1 MAASSSTQIQTYLP
15 EKRTIG
21 ELLSTTNPHIVVPDW
36 QRSYSWTTSHVETF
50 WNDLVDFEKRN
61 PGTTG
66 REYFLGSVVIVATS
80 ERSNLLLDGQQRI
93 ATSAILLSVIRDK
106 IREYNEDAAKRLQAR
121 FLADIDDARG
131 GELLYKLAL
140 NTYDA
145 EFFRRKILEYRAPNY
160 KEPAPTHASHNLI
173 NDARNFFEDEVE
185 KGYAKLKTPKESY
198 EWALRIQNTL
208 LNRMSVVA
216 VSSTDEDS
224 AAEVFETL
232 NDRGIGLSTPDLLRN
247 FVMRRAPE
255 GQRTEIVA
263 LWGDVIE
270 FDTDT
275 EIRTFLRHFWISH
288 QGDIK
293 TQRLYREIKDSI
305 LAANIDSLK
314 FSRDLKDA
322 SIIYKDILEARDN
335 DPSIE
340 YSLKSIAELGA
351 TILYPVVLSVMEVV
365 PAEKRPA
372 ILNALVTTYVRH
384 SVIGQLENSK
394 LENVIY
400 RIATDLRA
408 EKPPEDAIKEL
419 SAFAPSDDDF
429 RRSFERVTISRAAT
443 QRYLLRELE
452 LDLRTT
458 AELTIS
464 PPHKVHVE
472 HIYPQNPEMGQA
484 AANHEQIVNRL
495 GNLTLLDRS
504 LNTSI
509 KNGAFDKKLP
519 SYGKSEL
526 LLTRALIEQK
536 SWDADKITER
546 QRIMADQALKVW
558 SLPQS

>member
-1 MAASSSTQIQTYLP
+1 MPTTTTQVQTYAP

-80 ERSNLLLDGQQRI
+80 NRSNLLLDGQQRI
-93 ATSAILLSVIRDK
+93 ATSAILLSAIRDK
-106 IREYNEDAAKRLQAR
+106 IRDYNEDAAKRLQAR

-140 NTYDA
+140 NAYDA
-145 EFFRRKILEYRAPNY
+145 EFFRRKVLEYRAAGY
-160 KEPAPTHASHNLI
+160 KEPTPTHASHHLI
-173 NDARNFFEDEVE
+173 AEARNYFESEIAA
-185 KGYAKLKTPKESY
+185 GFAKCKSPKEGY
-198 EWALRIQNTL
+198 EWALKIQNVL

-247 FVMRRAPE
+247 LVMRRAPE
-255 GQRTEIVA
+255 GQRLEIVS
-263 LWGDVIE
+263 LWGEVIE

-275 EIRTFLRHFWISH
+275 EIRAFLRHFWISH
-288 QGDIK
+288 RGDIK
-293 TQRLYREIKDSI
+293 TQRLYREIKDTI
-305 LAANIDSLK
+305 VNENIDSLK

-322 SIIYKDILEARDN
+322 SAIYKDIVEARDN
-335 DPSIE
+335 DPTAE
-340 YSLKSIAELGA
+340 HALKGITELGA
-351 TILYPVVLSVMEVV
+351 TILYPVVLSVMDAVS
-365 PAEKRPA
+365 PEKRTA
-372 ILNALVTTYVRH
+372 LLNSLVATYVRH
-384 SVIGQLENSK
+384 SVIGLLENSK
-394 LENVIY
+394 LENIIY
-400 RIATDLRA
+400 RIATELRA
-408 EKPPEDAIKEL
+408 GRPAEETIKDL
-419 SAFAPSDDDF
+419 ALFAPADEDF
-429 RRSFERVTISRAAT
+429 RRSFERVSIARAAT

-452 LDLRTT
+452 LQLRATS
-458 AELTIS
+458 ELTVS

-472 HIYPQNPEMGQA
+472 HIYPQNPETGQSA
-484 AANHEQIVNRL
+484 PNHSQIVNRL

-504 LNTSI
+504 LNSSI

-519 SYGKSEL
+519 AYSKSEL
-526 LLTRALIEQK
+526 LLTKELTKGSAWNAEAI
-536 SWDADKITER
+536 AER
-546 QRIMADQALKVW
+546 QKVMAESALKIW
-558 SLPQS
+558 SVT